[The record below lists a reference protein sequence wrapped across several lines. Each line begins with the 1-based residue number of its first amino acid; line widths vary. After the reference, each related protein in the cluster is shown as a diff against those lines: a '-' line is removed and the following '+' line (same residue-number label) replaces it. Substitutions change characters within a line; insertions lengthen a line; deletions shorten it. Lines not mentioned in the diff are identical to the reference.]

1 MLLQKKYSPDVFPY
15 KLVTNKGELAQY
27 YVYDVFPK
35 IIDRELFEKANE
47 KLVNNKLKFNKKQ
60 RISADIK
67 NQM

>member
-35 IIDRELFEKANE
+35 IIDCELFEKANE
-47 KLVNNKLKFNKKQ
+47 KLEQQVEVQ
-60 RISADIK
+60 
-67 NQM
+67 